1 MSAALTLDQ
10 ARRIA
15 LSAQGLASVRPT
27 SLVTARQ
34 VGRTF
39 DRLQLIQIDSVNV
52 LARSHYLPLFSRLGG
67 YDVDIVHRLAGRPP
81 RRMVEYWAHEASYIR
96 PQHFED
102 LRLWQKRAWVGAHR
116 MPTAERRKLTSRVL
130 EALEKSRPLT
140 ARQVS
145 ARIGHDAVSP
155 KTGWGWNWNAVKRVL
170 EDLFEQGEISA
181 AGRTAQ
187 FERLYSP
194 THKVLPARFN
204 GNKPPDPDEAM
215 LRLIEAAAS
224 AHGIGTVKCFAD
236 YFRVGVR
243 PATAAVDELVRQ
255 QILEPVTVHGWDR
268 KVFRHAEAKLPR
280 KASGRALLSPFDSL
294 VFERRRVEELFNFHY
309 RIEIYTPASKRR
321 YGYYVL
327 PFLLRDRLVAR
338 VDLKADRNGSRLL
351 VRGSFAEPDAPVD
364 TAVELAAELN
374 MMADWLG
381 LADVVVEPRGDLA
394 GPLAA
399 AVNPRVHSP
408 KGNFEPRPYVTHV
421 D

>member
-15 LSAQGLASVRPT
+15 LSAQGLASARPT

-52 LARSHYLPLFSRLGG
+52 LIRSHYLPLFSRLGD
-67 YDVDIVHRLAGRPP
+67 YDVDIVHRLAGRSP

-96 PQHFED
+96 PRHFED
-102 LRLWQKRAWVGAHR
+102 LRLWQKRAWVGAHS
-116 MPTAERRKLTSRVL
+116 METAERLELARRILAVL
-130 EALEKSRPLT
+130 ESSRPLT

-145 ARIGHDAVSP
+145 ARLGHDDAGP
-155 KTGWGWNWNAVKRVL
+155 KTNWGWNWNAVKRVL

-194 THKVLPARFN
+194 TRKVLPAGFN
-204 GNKPPDPDEAM
+204 GNGAPDPDEAM
-215 LRLIEAAAS
+215 LRLIEAASS
-224 AHGIGTVKCFAD
+224 AHGIGTIRCFAD

-243 PATAAVDELVRQ
+243 PATAAVEELVRQ
-255 QILEPVTVHGWDR
+255 SILEPVTVRGWDR
-268 KVFRHAEAKLPR
+268 PVFRHVEAKLPR

-294 VFERRRVEELFNFHY
+294 VFERRRLQELFNFHY
-309 RIEIYTPASKRR
+309 RIEIYTPPAKRK

-338 VDLKADRNGSRLL
+338 VDLKADRGRGNLL
-351 VRGSFAEPDAPVD
+351 VRGSYAEPAAPAD
-364 TAVELAAELN
+364 TAVELAAELWT
-374 MMADWLG
+374 MAAWLG

-394 GPLAA
+394 APLAA
-399 AVNPRVHSP
+399 AV
-408 KGNFEPRPYVTHV
+408 EPALIRRQGTLNRAGT
-421 D
+421 

>member
-1 MSAALTLDQ
+1 MNAALTLDQ

-15 LSAQGLASVRPT
+15 LSAQGLASARPT

-52 LARSHYLPLFSRLGG
+52 LVRSHYLPLFSRLGD
-67 YDVDIVHRLAGRPP
+67 YDVDIVHRMAGRAP

-102 LRLWQKRAWVGAHR
+102 LRLWQKRAWVGAHG
-116 MPTAERRKLTSRVL
+116 METAERLELARRILAVL
-130 EALEKSRPLT
+130 ESSRPLT

-145 ARIGHDAVSP
+145 ARLGHDDAGP
-155 KTGWGWNWNAVKRVL
+155 KTNWGWNWNAAKRVL
-170 EDLFEQGEISA
+170 EHLFELGEVSA

-194 THKVLPARFN
+194 AGKVLPAQCTE
-204 GNKPPDPDEAM
+204 KPAPDPDQAM

-224 AHGIGTVKCFAD
+224 AHGIGTIRCFAD

-243 PATAAVDELVRQ
+243 PATAAVEELVRQ
-255 QILEPVTVHGWDR
+255 RILEPVTVTGWDR
-268 KVFRHAEAKLPR
+268 HVFRHAEAKLPR
-280 KASGRALLSPFDSL
+280 KATGRALLSPFDSL
-294 VFERRRVEELFNFHY
+294 VFERRRLQELFNFHY
-309 RIEIYTPASKRR
+309 RIEIYTPAPKRR

-338 VDLKADRNGSRLL
+338 VDLKADRNGGKLL
-351 VRGSFAEPDAPVD
+351 VRGSFAERDAPAD
-364 TAVELAAELN
+364 TAVELADELRA
-374 MMADWLG
+374 MAAWLG
-381 LADVVVEPRGDLA
+381 MDDVVVEQRGDLA
-394 GPLAA
+394 ASLAA
-399 AVNPRVHSP
+399 AVGPNVIRRQGTLDAAH
-408 KGNFEPRPYVTHV
+408 T
-421 D
+421 